1 VVNQPLEEKDPR
13 QDEIQ
18 ARAAEL
24 ETKLPKFDGS
34 LERALAAAAD
44 ARGQDELVPAR
55 REVATAVDAYL
66 KVLDTADPLVRALDD
81 TFVGKAAIYSEML
94 RALNGLKQVL
104 TEA

>member
-1 VVNQPLEEKDPR
+1 M
-13 QDEIQ
+13 
-18 ARAAEL
+18 
-24 ETKLPKFDGS
+24 
-34 LERALAAAAD
+34 
-44 ARGQDELVPAR
+44 
-55 REVATAVDAYL
+55 DAYL